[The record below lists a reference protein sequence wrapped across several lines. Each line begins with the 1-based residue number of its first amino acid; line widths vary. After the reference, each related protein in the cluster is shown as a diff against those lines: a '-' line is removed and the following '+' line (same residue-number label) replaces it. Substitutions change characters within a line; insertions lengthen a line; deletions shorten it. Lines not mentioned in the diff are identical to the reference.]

1 MFPRPILITIAR
13 SHDDDEPICG
23 RKLLSK
29 ASLAGF
35 GIGRFY
41 SLFTIRELRANTPGT
56 RIPYILF
63 ISLDDGSEE
72 RLFDRD
78 GKRCL
83 RERAVV

>member
-41 SLFTIRELRANTPGT
+41 SLFTIRELRANTMGS

-63 ISLDDGSEE
+63 IILEDGSVE
-72 RLFDRD
+72 RLFDRKN
-78 GKRCL
+78 GKR

>member
-63 ISLDDGSEE
+63 IILEDGSVE
-72 RLFDRD
+72 RLFDRKN
-78 GKRCL
+78 GKR